1 MSPRTYISYL
11 KIPYTSPPL
20 PLRTLDIHI
29 PTIPSSTPSYVLVY
43 IHGGA
48 FRDPFIT
55 SQSILSFLPF
65 LLPSSSSPTSHNI
78 AAIASINYRLSP
90 YPSHPTDPSNPA
102 DESRNAKWP
111 DHLAD
116 VRRAIN
122 WLFSSS
128 DGKDDCQRGKYPPLP
143 ARGCILIGHSVG
155 ATIAFALALGLGLDA
170 ASDTDAERTSKVKFK
185 AIVGVEG
192 IYDFTALR
200 DAHLEFKDIYEEF
213 TTAALGDESSKEWEK
228 ANIARM
234 IREGREVEGVE
245 VVMLGQSRRDELVEW
260 GQLEIMTQALKG
272 RGWGEGDKGKEK
284 EISVI
289 ELSGGHD
296 EIWEKG
302 EAMARCIRLAVE
314 RCVGRDLGQDS

>member
-1 MSPRTYISYL
+1 M
-11 KIPYTSPPL
+11 
-20 PLRTLDIHI
+20 
-29 PTIPSSTPSYVLVY
+29 
-43 IHGGA
+43 
-48 FRDPFIT
+48 
-55 SQSILSFLPF
+55 
-65 LLPSSSSPTSHNI
+65 
-78 AAIASINYRLSP
+78 
-90 YPSHPTDPSNPA
+90 
-102 DESRNAKWP
+102 
-111 DHLAD
+111 
-116 VRRAIN
+116 
-122 WLFSSS
+122 
-128 DGKDDCQRGKYPPLP
+128 
-143 ARGCILIGHSVG
+143 IGHSVG